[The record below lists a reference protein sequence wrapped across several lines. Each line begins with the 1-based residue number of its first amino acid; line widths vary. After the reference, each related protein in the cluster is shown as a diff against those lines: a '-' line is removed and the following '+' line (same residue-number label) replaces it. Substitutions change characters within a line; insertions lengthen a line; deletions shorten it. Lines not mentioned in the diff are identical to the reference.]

1 MILFYS
7 LKYMHFLNILYKY
20 IYVIFKYYYSIWF
33 YYKNLSQVCWNNMIK
48 KRIRLFT
55 SESITCK

>member
-20 IYVIFKYYYSIWF
+20 IYNFYITTAFDFTIKIYHKYVEI
-33 YYKNLSQVCWNNMIK
+33 I
-48 KRIRLFT
+48 
-55 SESITCK
+55 